1 MTAEKASRLS
11 IHTPEGVT
19 FALRLAGPVVRFLA
33 FFTDVFCILTITK
46 IVNIFGSLL
55 GVISQ
60 DISVA
65 FSVLSYF
72 FVSLCYGFIL
82 EWYMNGQTLGK
93 RLFKLR
99 VMDAQG
105 LTLSFNQVVIRNLL
119 RFVDAL
125 PGLYLV
131 GGIALLFTKKSQRLG
146 DLAANTIVVWSPPTT
161 QPDLTQILSGK
172 FNSFRE
178 HPHLCA
184 RLRQKTGPAEA
195 DIALSALVRRETID
209 PVARIDL
216 FKSIAGYFKEKTSF
230 PEEATFGLSDEQY
243 VRNVADVLFQPQ
255 TVIGKRLL

>member
-1 MTAEKASRLS
+1 MTPEKASRLS

-19 FALRLAGPVVRFLA
+19 FSLRLAGPVVRFLA
-33 FFTDVFCILTITK
+33 FFADVFCILTIVK

-55 GVISQ
+55 GIISK

-72 FVSLCYGFIL
+72 VVSLCYGFVL
-82 EWYMNGQTLGK
+82 EWAMNGQTLGK
-93 RLFKLR
+93 RLFNLR

-125 PGLYLV
+125 PGLYLL
-131 GGIALLFTKKSQRLG
+131 GGMALLSTKKSQRLG
-146 DLAANTIVVWSPPTT
+146 DLAANTIVVWSPPAT

-172 FNSFRE
+172 FNSFKD

-184 RLRQKTGPAEA
+184 RLRQKTSAAEA
-195 DIALSALVRRETID
+195 DIALSALLRRETID
-209 PVARIDL
+209 PAARIDL
-216 FKSIAGYFKEKTSF
+216 FKSIAGHFKEQVSF
-230 PEEATFGLSDEQY
+230 PENATFGLSDEQY
-243 VRNVADVLFQPQ
+243 IRNVADILFQPQ
-255 TVIGKRLL
+255 AHQRR